1 MHLVSGLLFPI
12 SPVNKGNN
20 YIINN
25 KRADS
30 FSAAVRDN
38 SNSNRSKNPGRNK
51 NKNNKQR
58 VSGSNKRK
66 QQAAERPAVKEAQA
80 KPAKTTPA
88 APTETKTKKKPTP
101 EKVAERTDAQSAT
114 NSSSSSNPQCNIENR
129 APSRLCK
136 TTYNTTAPMYGVS
149 LTSGQPVTIVQK
161 FPDLLQQV
169 VYETCE

>member
-1 MHLVSGLLFPI
+1 MLFPI
-12 SPVNKGNN
+12 STSQQN
-20 YIINN
+20 
-25 KRADS
+25 S
-30 FSAAVRDN
+30 LSAAVRDSN
-38 SNSNRSKNPGRNK
+38 NSNRSKNPGRHK

-66 QQAAERPAVKEAQA
+66 QQPAERPAVKEAQA

-88 APTETKTKKKPTP
+88 APTETKAKKKPTP
-101 EKVAERTDAQSAT
+101 EAVAERTGDQGAA
-114 NSSSSSNPQCNIENR
+114 NSSSSNSSPQCNIENR